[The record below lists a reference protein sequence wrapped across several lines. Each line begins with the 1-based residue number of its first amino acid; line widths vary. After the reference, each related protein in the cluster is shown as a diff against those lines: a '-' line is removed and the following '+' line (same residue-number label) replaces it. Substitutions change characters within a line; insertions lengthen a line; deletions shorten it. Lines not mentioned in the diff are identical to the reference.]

1 MVAGRLPKRMERGVI
16 MTMVSRFKYY
26 FNPIIICMSSVLFG
40 IMLISNRNVT
50 MNGVDL
56 FRKPQDSVV
65 GLWMIFFGTIKI
77 ISLFVGPRKLK
88 KWALI
93 GVMVGWSVISWGY
106 LKSPIQNFGY
116 ILTITLTIL
125 CGSELYRGDYD
136 ERRY

>member
-1 MVAGRLPKRMERGVI
+1 

-40 IMLISNRNVT
+40 IMLFTNRNVA
-50 MNGVDL
+50 MDGVDL

-65 GLWMIFFGTIKI
+65 GLWMILSGTIKI

-93 GVMVGWSVISWGY
+93 GVMVGWSVVSWGY
-106 LKSPIQNFGY
+106 LISPVQNFGY

-125 CGSELYRGDYD
+125 CGSELYRGEYD

>member
-1 MVAGRLPKRMERGVI
+1 
-16 MTMVSRFKYY
+16 MTMVNRFKYY
-26 FNPIIICMSSVLFG
+26 FNPIIICISAVFFG
-40 IMLISNRNVT
+40 IMLVANRNVT

-65 GLWMIFFGTIKI
+65 GLWMILSGAIKI

-93 GVMVGWSVISWGY
+93 GVMVGWSVVSWGY
-106 LKSPIQNFGY
+106 LISPVQNFGY

-125 CGSELYRGDYD
+125 CGSELYRGEYD